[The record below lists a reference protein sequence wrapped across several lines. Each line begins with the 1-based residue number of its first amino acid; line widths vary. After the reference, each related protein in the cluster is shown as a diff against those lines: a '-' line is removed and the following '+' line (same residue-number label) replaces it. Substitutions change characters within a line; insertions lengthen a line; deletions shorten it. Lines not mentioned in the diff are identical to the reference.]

1 MSPAEPR
8 KPTTA
13 DAEYTNIAEAQ
24 ENKHKPTCMKMIEAL
39 EEEMNTALNL
49 KKKA

>member
-1 MSPAEPR
+1 MSPPEPR

-13 DAEYTNIAEAQ
+13 DTEYTNIAEAQ

>member
-1 MSPAEPR
+1 MSPPEPR

-13 DAEYTNIAEAQ
+13 DTEYTNIAEAQ
-24 ENKHKPTCMKMIEAL
+24 ENKHKSTCMKMI
-39 EEEMNTALNL
+39 EEEMNTALNF